1 MDTAMTSGG
10 SDVPKADPRDVAVA
24 ALDGI
29 EAGAHEVL
37 VDDITRWIKSQL
49 SADLEDMYAQLKG

>member
-1 MDTAMTSGG
+1 MTAAVTA
-10 SDVPKADPRDVAVA
+10 PKADPADIAAR

-37 VDDITRWIKSQL
+37 ADDTSRRVKAALAGDLAALYPQL
-49 SADLEDMYAQLKG
+49 S